1 MPELTDTGTLLYLVP
16 EIVLVLTATG
26 IYVVG
31 AFGAARQDWSWMA
44 QCGIGLAAY
53 SLYRQASV
61 FGDSLTGP
69 LVIDQLAFFIR
80 WLALGVAVLLVLLT
94 ARSARDD
101 QGPETT
107 GSVLLVIAG
116 VMLSASAADLVLL
129 FLSLELI
136 SIPTYVLL
144 YIARRDASGQESA
157 VKYFFLSILSSAVL
171 LYGLSFLYGVGGSTH
186 LGEIR
191 AALQASSEMAWQAA
205 AGPGA
210 ISLAHVA
217 LVLIVGG
224 LAFKIAAVPFHFYA
238 ADVYQ
243 GTTHA
248 NAGLLAVAPKI
259 AGVVV
264 LVRNVVAAMP
274 GNEAFAWKLLLVMS
288 MVTMTLGNVV
298 ALWQNNIRRMLA
310 YSSIAHAGYLLIGL
324 AVGLASTA
332 QPIGYD
338 GLAAT
343 MLYLSV
349 YSLATIGAFSAL
361 SCLGKYGPADGRLD
375 ALDGLTRSQPIIA
388 AAMAVFMFSLAG
400 IPPLAGFWGKLTLL
414 GGALDVFLTPGHLTP
429 GDPDLRRWFLV
440 LAITGA
446 INAAIAA
453 AYYLRVIAVMYFRPA
468 KAAAPLVGSAG
479 AWTAMLLCAVGVI
492 AIGAYPGPLIG
503 QSSRATERVR
513 QSLKPK
519 PSEDLERTAPA
530 AGEQVVGRGLP
541 RRRP

>member
-1 MPELTDTGTLLYLVP
+1 MPPLTELTLLHLVP
-16 EIVLVLTATG
+16 EIVLMLTATA

-31 AFGAARQDWSWMA
+31 AFGAAQQGWSWMA
-44 QCGIGLAAY
+44 QCGIALAAY
-53 SLYRQASV
+53 ALYFQASI
-61 FGDSLTGP
+61 FDDGLTGP
-69 LVIDQLAFFIR
+69 LVIDHLAFFIR
-80 WLALGVAVLLVLLT
+80 SLALGVAALLVLLT
-94 ARSARDD
+94 ARAARDR

-107 GSVLLVIAG
+107 GSVLLVMAG

-144 YIARRDASGQESA
+144 YISRRDASGQESA

-171 LYGLSFLYGVGGSTH
+171 LYGLSFLYGVGGSTY

-191 AALQASSEMAWQAA
+191 AALVTASETAA
-205 AGPGA
+205 VPGA

-264 LVRNVVAAMP
+264 LVRIVVAAMP
-274 GNEAFAWKLLLVMS
+274 GNEEFAWKLLLVMS

-324 AVGLASTA
+324 AVGLASTD

-349 YSLATIGAFSAL
+349 YALATIGAFSAL
-361 SCLGKYGPADGRLD
+361 SCLGKYGPADGQLD
-375 ALDGLTRSQPIIA
+375 ALSGLTRSQPIIA
-388 AAMAVFMFSLAG
+388 LAMAVFMFSLAG
-400 IPPLAGFWGKLTLL
+400 LPPLAGFWGKLTLL
-414 GGALDVFLTPGHLTP
+414 GGALDVYLTP
-429 GDPDLRRWFLV
+429 GDADLRRWFLA
-440 LAITGA
+440 LAIVGA

-453 AYYLRVIAVMYFRPA
+453 GYYLRVIAVMYFRPA
-468 KAAAPLVGSAG
+468 KSEPPLLSSYG
-479 AWTAMLLCAVGVI
+479 AYAAMLVCALGVI
-492 AIGAYPGPLIG
+492 AIGVYPGPLVG
-503 QSSRATERVR
+503 HSAQATESVR
-513 QSLKPK
+513 ENLELKSTK
-519 PSEDLERTAPA
+519 DVERSP
-530 AGEQVVGRGLP
+530 
-541 RRRP
+541 

>member
-1 MPELTDTGTLLYLVP
+1 VQPLTETTLLYLLP
-16 EIVLVLTATG
+16 EIVLVLTATA

-31 AFGAARQDWSWMA
+31 AFGSARQGWSWMA
-44 QCGIGLAAY
+44 QCGIALAAY
-53 SLYRQASV
+53 ALFRQAMSRQLGI
-61 FGDSLTGP
+61 FSDQLTGP
-69 LVIDQLAFFIR
+69 LVVDHLAFFVR
-80 WLALGVAVLLVLLT
+80 WLALAVAALLVLLT
-94 ARSARDD
+94 ARAARDE

-107 GSVLLVIAG
+107 GSVLLVMAG

-129 FLSLELI
+129 FVSLELI

-144 YIARRDASGQESA
+144 YISRRDASGQESA
-157 VKYFFLSILSSAVL
+157 IKYFFLSILSSAVL

-191 AALQASSEMAWQAA
+191 AALVKASGVTDVA
-205 AGPGA
+205 GA

-264 LVRNVVAAMP
+264 LVRIVVAAMP

-324 AVGLASTA
+324 AVGLATTA
-332 QPIGYD
+332 GSIEIAYD

-349 YSLATIGAFSAL
+349 YALATIGAFSAL

-375 ALDGLTRSQPIIA
+375 ALAGLTRSQPIIA
-388 AAMAVFMFSLAG
+388 LAMAVFMFSLAG

-414 GGALDVFLTPGHLTP
+414 GGALDVHLAP
-429 GDPDLRRWFLV
+429 GDADLRGWFLA
-440 LAITGA
+440 LAIVGA

-453 AYYLRVIAVMYFRPA
+453 AYYLRVISVMYFRPA
-468 KAAAPLVGSAG
+468 KSAAPLLSSYG
-479 AWTAMLLCAVGVI
+479 AFASMLVCALAVV
-492 AIGAYPGPLIG
+492 AIGVYPGPLVG
-503 QSSRATERVR
+503 QSSRATEQVR
-513 QSLKPK
+513 ENLELKPNQ
-519 PSEDLERTAPA
+519 DA
-530 AGEQVVGRGLP
+530 AGTTSTSSD
-541 RRRP
+541 